1 LNGYVEMAKLLK
13 ERNNK
18 SFDGFVIGK
27 VISSFPDI
35 KIQIDN
41 NIHLDASHLIF
52 SSHLL
57 EEYKRE
63 FKINGTSNGESYIAE
78 GNIEFTDSI
87 KVNDLII
94 LVPSSNNQSYVVLDK
109 GVKY

>member
-1 LNGYVEMAKLLK
+1 MNGYVEMAKLLK
-13 ERNNK
+13 ERNNNT
-18 SFDGFVIGK
+18 FDGFVIGT

-35 KIQIDN
+35 KIQIDT

-52 SSHLL
+52 ASHLL
-57 EEYKRE
+57 EGYKRD
-63 FKINGTSNGESYIAE
+63 FKIDGTSNGESYTAE
-78 GNIEFTDSI
+78 GNIEFSDSI

-109 GVKY
+109 GVKF